1 MTVFTEAPRQV
12 ACTVFLSLIVRCSA
26 DFRTS
31 LYCAMMNFLVY
42 IKFVF
47 WFACGVPE
55 KIEVESVLF
64 VSVGSAG
71 GDTRS
76 HPLTKRLMVLQHNIQ
91 EYLGIFYL

>member
-1 MTVFTEAPRQV
+1 MTVFAEAPRQV
-12 ACTVFLSLIVRCSA
+12 ACRVLLSLIVRCSA

-31 LYCAMMNFLVY
+31 LYCAMVNFLVY

-64 VSVGSAG
+64 VGNAG

-76 HPLTKRLMVLQHNIQ
+76 HPLTKRLVVLQHNIQ